1 MKLLHSETTFIDR
14 MFPNMPHHVVCIS
27 NEVVANFPKKHR
39 TRVVLRI
46 NGQGHIQCGLNTHSP
61 GIRCMMVSKAHMKDL
76 DLMAGE
82 KVHIQV
88 FEDPN
93 PLGVEV
99 PEVLEA
105 LIAQD
110 PIIAQ
115 VWERLTDGRKRT
127 ICHSTKRIKNVDLQ
141 VERAIAFF
149 EEEREKQSVRKRK

>member
-1 MKLLHSETTFIDR
+1 
-14 MFPNMPHHVVCIS
+14 
-27 NEVVANFPKKHR
+27 
-39 TRVVLRI
+39 
-46 NGQGHIQCGLNTHSP
+46 
-61 GIRCMMVSKAHMKDL
+61 MMVSKAHMKDL

-82 KVHIQV
+82 KVHIEV
-88 FEDPN
+88 FEDSN

-110 PIIAQ
+110 PIVAQ

-127 ICHSTKRIKNVDLQ
+127 ICHATKRIKNVDLQ
-141 VERAIAFF
+141 VEKALVFF